1 VQGRLRREKL
11 TVRIDTACGCCGR
24 RLRLTADEELRFA
37 VESRG
42 AEPLLFEP
50 HVDWGAFRGRDI
62 RRVY

>member
-1 VQGRLRREKL
+1 L

-24 RLRLTADEELRFA
+24 RLRLTVDEKLRFT